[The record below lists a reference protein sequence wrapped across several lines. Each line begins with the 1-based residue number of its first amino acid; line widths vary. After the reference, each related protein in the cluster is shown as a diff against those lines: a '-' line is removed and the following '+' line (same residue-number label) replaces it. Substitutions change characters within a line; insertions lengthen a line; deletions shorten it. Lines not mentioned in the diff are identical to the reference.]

1 MVHDLANGFMSYHG
15 HIMVISWST
24 RVSWMIC
31 AAFSAGSSL
40 VEFSWCSHQR
50 GKSDLF
56 SCHNLDKTADETYRT
71 PSYLIIKHF
80 PERKHHHSYIFHHI
94 FQKITGK
101 EEEQQPATPPEKG
114 YSASSVHAMLTT
126 FAHVLLWLVLAR
138 EGSPVLDHT
147 LSRLSSSL
155 YPKAWWVCSAHVCM
169 GSWMFLAPHPTP
181 APDMVSVY
189 CVCVC
194 VCAWKHERYSH
205 PTPPQPYPDRQTC
218 LYRWVKFECV
228 WVRRWVPEPQSAS
241 EQEPCI
247 LDEVITAIPD
257 ITAYVL
263 ETVGADI
270 RSDKVTL
277 VEGAEDSFFL
287 GGMGRNLCA
296 FHACPA

>member
-194 VCAWKHERYSH
+194 VCVCVPGNMNGIRIPPH
-205 PTPPQPYPDRQTC
+205 PNRTQT
-218 LYRWVKFECV
+218 
-228 WVRRWVPEPQSAS
+228 VRPVCTDESNLNAFGCADEFLNPSQHPSRSRAS
-241 EQEPCI
+241 WMK
-247 LDEVITAIPD
+247 
-257 ITAYVL
+257 
-263 ETVGADI
+263 
-270 RSDKVTL
+270 S
-277 VEGAEDSFFL
+277 
-287 GGMGRNLCA
+287 
-296 FHACPA
+296 